1 MNLAF
6 YIARRYLFAK
16 KSHNAINIIS
26 MISVCS
32 VAVATIALVCVLSA
46 FNGFNDLVASM
57 FNSFDPELKITPT
70 TGKVFDPTTEKIRQ
84 VRNLQEIDLCT
95 EVLQDNVLVRYN
107 TQQSEQYGARQEIAV
122 AKGVSDEFLQ
132 MVCLDSLLI
141 DGEAV
146 LHEGET
152 SYGLLGVGLAY
163 SLGIYGRFIYPLE
176 IYVPRRDEK
185 INLSNPSG
193 SFQLE
198 YAFIGGVFRV
208 NQPVYD
214 ENMMILPINL
224 VRSFLNYETEVTAL
238 ELKLSENANLKS
250 VQKQIKTILG
260 NDFQVEDRYEQQKAA
275 FKMMQIEKWITFL
288 ILTFV
293 LTIALFSV
301 VSSLLMLMI
310 EKKDDVYM
318 LRSMGAD
325 DRMIRRIFL
334 LEGAMIPTLG
344 AIVGIVIGVIL
355 CLLQQQFGL
364 LRLGDTIGAFMN
376 DTYPVRIQILDI
388 MIIFLAVSIIGL
400 LVSWYPV
407 RYFSKKW
414 LKKNWMMILLLPLFI
429 TGCNNKQIQEQ
440 RISVTIEPQRY
451 FAEKIAGDLFEINTV
466 VPVGQSPETYDPA
479 PHEMIRIAQSKA
491 YFQIGKIGFEQ
502 VWMQTIKDNN
512 PDVSFFDLSE
522 GIHWLNEEIACTD
535 HHASEEDD
543 NHAHHHHHHGGV
555 DPHIW
560 SSTEAAKLIAQN
572 ALDAFLQLDP
582 AHKIVYQENYEKLLN
597 EIEETKKLLHEKLDT
612 LTSRTFIIYHP
623 ALTYFA
629 NEFNLTQFAIEE
641 EGKEPSAASMKKLV
655 DTAKDANVRVV
666 FVQQEFDRKHA
677 EQLAG
682 EIDARIVSINP
693 LDANWKEQML
703 YMADELIKGE

>member
-57 FNSFDPELKITPT
+57 FNSFDPELKITPVA
-70 TGKVFDPTTEKIRQ
+70 GKVFDPDTEKIRRA
-84 VRNLQEIDLCT
+84 RNLSEIEICT

-107 TQQSEQYGARQEIAV
+107 TQQNEQYGARQEIAI

-132 MVCLDSLLI
+132 MIVLDSLLM
-141 DGEAV
+141 DGQAV

-152 SYGLLGVGLAY
+152 SYGILGIGLAY
-163 SLGIYGRFIYPLE
+163 SLGVYGRFIYPLE
-176 IYVPRRDEK
+176 IYVPKREAK
-185 INLSNPSG
+185 VNLTNPAS
-193 SFQLE
+193 SFLLD
-198 YAFIGGVFRV
+198 YAFIGGIFRV

-214 ENMMILPINL
+214 ENVMILPIRL
-224 VRSFLNYETEVTAL
+224 VRSLLNYETEVTAL
-238 ELKLSENANLKS
+238 ELKLTEGANLKS
-250 VQKQIKTILG
+250 VQKQLKAIL
-260 NDFQVEDRYEQQKAA
+260 DDEFRVEDRYEQQKEA

-310 EKKDDVYM
+310 EKKDDVQM

-325 DRMIRRIFL
+325 DRLIRRIFF
-334 LEGAMIPTLG
+334 LEGSMIPTLG
-344 AIVGIVIGVIL
+344 AIAGIIIGVVL
-355 CLLQQQFGL
+355 CILQQQYGIL
-364 LRLGDTIGAFMN
+364 KLGDAVGAFMN
-376 DTYPVRIQILDI
+376 DTYPVRIKILDI
-388 MIIFLAVSIIGL
+388 MIIFLAVSIIGM

-407 RYFSKKW
+407 RYFSRKW
-414 LKKNWMMILLLPLFI
+414 LKKSWMALFLLPVFI
-429 TGCNNKQIQEQ
+429 SGCSNKQIQER

-451 FAEKIAGDLFEINTV
+451 FVERIVGDLFDIHTV

-479 PHEMIRIAQSKA
+479 PHEMVSIAQSSA

-502 VWMQTIKDNN
+502 VWMKTIKENN
-512 PDVSFFDLSE
+512 PDVLFFDLSK
-522 GIHWLNEEIACTD
+522 GIDWLGSACNHNHDTGADD
-535 HHASEEDD
+535 HDHG
-543 NHAHHHHHHGGV
+543 HHHHGGV

-560 SSTEAAKLIAQN
+560 NSTIAAKLIAQN
-572 ALDAFLQLDP
+572 TLNAALELDP
-582 AHKIVYQENYEKLLN
+582 EHKDVYQENYRRLVN
-597 EIEETKKLLHEKLDT
+597 EIETTEQLLHEKLDT
-612 LTSRTFIIYHP
+612 LSRRTFIIYHP

-629 NEFNLTQFAIEE
+629 DEFNLNQFAIEE

-655 DTAKDANVRVV
+655 DEAKEANVRVV

-677 EQLAG
+677 ELLAK
-682 EIDARIVSINP
+682 EIGARIVSINP
-693 LDANWKEQML
+693 LDGQWKEQML
-703 YMADELIKGE
+703 YMADELIK

>member
-57 FNSFDPELKITPT
+57 FNSFDPELKITPVA
-70 TGKVFDPTTEKIRQ
+70 GKVFDPNTEKFHRM
-84 VRNLQEIDLCT
+84 RALPEIHVCT

-107 TQQSEQYGARQEIAV
+107 TQQNEQYGARQEITV

-132 MVCLDSLLI
+132 MVALDSLLM

-152 SYGLLGVGLAY
+152 SYGILGVGLAY
-163 SLGIYGRFIYPLE
+163 SLGVYGRFIYPLE
-176 IYVPRRDEK
+176 IYVPKREAK
-185 INLSNPSG
+185 VNLTNPAS
-193 SFQLE
+193 SFLLD
-198 YAFIGGVFRV
+198 YAFIGGIFRV

-214 ENMMILPINL
+214 ENVMILPIRL
-224 VRSFLNYETEVTAL
+224 VRSLLNYETEVTAL
-238 ELKLSENANLKS
+238 ELKLTEGANLKS
-250 VQKQIKTILG
+250 VQKQLKEILG
-260 NDFQVEDRYEQQKAA
+260 DEFRVEDRYEQQKEA

-310 EKKDDVYM
+310 EKKDDVQM

-325 DRMIRRIFL
+325 DSLIRRIFF
-334 LEGAMIPTLG
+334 LEGSMIPTLG
-344 AIVGIVIGVIL
+344 AIVGIIIGVVL
-355 CLLQQQFGL
+355 CILQQQYGIL
-364 LRLGDTIGAFMN
+364 KLGDAVGTFMN
-376 DTYPVRIQILDI
+376 DTYPIRIKIFDI
-388 MIIFLAVSIIGL
+388 MIIFLAVSIIGM

-407 RYFSKKW
+407 RYFSRKW
-414 LKKNWMMILLLPLFI
+414 LKKSWMALLLLPLFVS
-429 TGCNNKQIQEQ
+429 GCGNKQIEER

-451 FAEKIAGDLFEINTV
+451 FAEKIVGDLFDIHTV
-466 VPVGQSPETYDPA
+466 VPAGQSPETYDPA
-479 PHEMIRIAQSKA
+479 PHEMVSIAQSSA

-502 VWMQTIKDNN
+502 VWMNTIKENN
-512 PDVSFFDLSE
+512 PDVLFFDLSE
-522 GIHWLNEEIACTD
+522 GIDWLGTACNHD
-535 HHASEEDD
+535 HASGEDH
-543 NHAHHHHHHGGV
+543 NHGDHHHGGS

-560 SSTEAAKLIAQN
+560 NSTKTARLIAQN
-572 ALDAFLQLDP
+572 TLNALLQLDP
-582 AHKIVYQENYEKLLN
+582 EHKAVYQANYKQLSD
-597 EIEETKKLLHEKLDT
+597 EIEATEHLLHEKLDT
-612 LTSRTFIIYHP
+612 LSCRTFIIYHP

-629 NEFNLTQFAIEE
+629 EEFKLNQFAIEE

-655 DTAKDANVRVV
+655 DTAKEANVRVV

-677 EQLAG
+677 ELLAK
-682 EIDARIVSINP
+682 EIGARIVSINP
-693 LDANWKEQML
+693 LDAHWKEQML
-703 YMADELIKGE
+703 YMADELIK